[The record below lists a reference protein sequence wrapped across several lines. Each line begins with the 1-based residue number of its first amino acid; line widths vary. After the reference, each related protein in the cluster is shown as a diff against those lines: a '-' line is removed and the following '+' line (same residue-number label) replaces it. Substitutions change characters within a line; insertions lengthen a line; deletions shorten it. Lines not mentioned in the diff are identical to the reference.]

1 MNSTEA
7 KLERLQNITEVEL
20 TATQYNLVIG
30 AVLMWGLFINYLM
43 ALYLTYY
50 IIQINYL
57 AVLAVYLI
65 TSLGCVHVIYKSNIP
80 LVSFLGFTGLSAA
93 MGLLLTY
100 YLTLFDQS
108 LIYDAFLL
116 TTIVVG
122 LVLIAAAFFPAFFL
136 SLGRTLFLTLL
147 IGLIVELIAGIVL
160 RLNVSAMDYVVVL
173 VFSGYIGYDWSKAQ
187 QFPRNLDN
195 AIDSAADIYVD
206 IVNIFMRIL
215 SILSRVRDK

>member
-1 MNSTEA
+1 MNSKEA
-7 KLERLQNITEVEL
+7 KLERLQNITEAEL

-65 TSLGCVHVIYKSNIP
+65 ASLGCVHVIYKSNIP

-116 TTIVVG
+116 TTIVVC
-122 LVLIAAAFFPAFFL
+122 LVLIAATLFPAFFL

-160 RLNVSAMDYVVVL
+160 RLNVSAMDYVFVL
-173 VFSGYIGYDWSKAQ
+173 IFSGYIGYDWSKAQ
-187 QFPRNLDN
+187 QFPKNLDN

-215 SILSRVRDK
+215 SILSRIKDR